1 MELVLSF
8 CKQIHKAGYLSS
20 VLHIKVF
27 TPFSICIKITLCTLS
42 FVLKQF
48 ISLLY
53 YYFFR
58 IHLKIRMKINTG
70 SSTLCYV
77 TFFLLVVP
85 LKVGQNAI
93 SFGSRLLM
101 MVFKG
106 IAPGENRKALSSLD
120 ISTKTFADDLLQLAF
135 SLNQQV
141 SLFQRVLNEIVL
153 EL

>member
-1 MELVLSF
+1 
-8 CKQIHKAGYLSS
+8 
-20 VLHIKVF
+20 
-27 TPFSICIKITLCTLS
+27 
-42 FVLKQF
+42 
-48 ISLLY
+48 
-53 YYFFR
+53 
-58 IHLKIRMKINTG
+58 MKINTG